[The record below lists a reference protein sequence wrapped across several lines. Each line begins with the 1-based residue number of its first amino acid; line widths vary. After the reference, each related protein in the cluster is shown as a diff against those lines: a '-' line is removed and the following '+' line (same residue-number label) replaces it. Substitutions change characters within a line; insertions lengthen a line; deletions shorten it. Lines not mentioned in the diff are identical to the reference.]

1 MVCEVDG
8 DVVQKTK
15 TDDLVFSS
23 ADLVAYVT
31 QILTPVPGDVIATGT
46 PGGVGH
52 ARKPPH
58 YLVDG
63 SLLVT
68 RIEGLGECRNI
79 CRSERR

>member
-1 MVCEVDG
+1 MA
-8 DVVQKTK
+8 K

-23 ADLVAYVT
+23 ADLVAYVS

-52 ARKPPH
+52 ARRPPR

-63 SLLVT
+63 SLLATGV
-68 RIEGLGECRNI
+68 EGLGEYRNI
-79 CRSERR
+79 CLSERR